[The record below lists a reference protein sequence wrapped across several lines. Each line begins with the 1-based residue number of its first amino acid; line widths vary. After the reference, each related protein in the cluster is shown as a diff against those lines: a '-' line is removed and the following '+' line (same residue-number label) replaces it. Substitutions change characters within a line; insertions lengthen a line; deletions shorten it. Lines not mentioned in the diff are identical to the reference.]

1 MAVFVLPDAQQD
13 LLELQQYM
21 LATWGESAWL
31 KAEDEIFGKLD
42 QVDNGAF
49 HGTPL
54 PELAAVGIDDYH
66 TVLTSHHRLLYRR
79 IHGDLYVYL
88 IASHKQDF
96 PILWTQRL
104 RRI

>member
-1 MAVFVLPDAQQD
+1 MAVFMLPDAQQD

-21 LATWGESAWL
+21 LANWGEKAWL
-31 KAEDEIFGKLD
+31 KAEDEIFEKLD
-42 QVDNGAF
+42 QVDRGRF

-54 PELAAVGIDDYH
+54 PELAAVGIHDYQ

-79 IHGDLYVYL
+79 IDGDLYVYL

-96 PILWTQRL
+96 PTWWARRLQR
-104 RRI
+104 I